1 MRRILKEAREA
12 GLDMK
17 EVQKIIKEKSAGQ
30 GMDVT
35 QADFLESVRK
45 VSPSVNEDDLKR
57 YEKCESEWREQS
69 CLNSHFF
76 IAVAI

>member
-1 MRRILKEAREA
+1 
-12 GLDMK
+12 MK

-45 VSPSVNEDDLKR
+45 VSHSVNEEDLKR
-57 YEKCESEWREQS
+57 YEKCESVGELQIVSARSTHPPYGRGAWAS
-69 CLNSHFF
+69 NTN
-76 IAVAI
+76 